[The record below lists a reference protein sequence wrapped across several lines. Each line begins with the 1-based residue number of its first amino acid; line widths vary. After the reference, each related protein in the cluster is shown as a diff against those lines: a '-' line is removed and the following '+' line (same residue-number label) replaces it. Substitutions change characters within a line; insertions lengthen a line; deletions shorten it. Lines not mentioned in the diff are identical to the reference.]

1 MTVVTI
7 LPYIIVALIAI
18 GIGYV
23 LGKLFGDSDAIKNN
37 KDLDSTITNIGVF
50 VYAFV
55 LTGCIFISDWFF
67 NTSLLTD
74 SLIGIMIGAPLG
86 WVGNIVANF
95 FQKKKNGEIE

>member
-1 MTVVTI
+1 MTLMTI

-18 GIGYV
+18 GIGYI
-23 LGKLFGDSDAIKNN
+23 LGKLFGDSQAIQSN
-37 KDLDSTITNIGVF
+37 KDLDSTITNICVF
-50 VYAFV
+50 IYAFV

-74 SLIGIMIGAPLG
+74 SLIGIMIGAPIG

-95 FQKKKNGEIE
+95 FQKKKSGETE